1 MVKMIFYVILLQR
14 GFQINVEECLNSL
27 KMIKNSCNRRRGIME
42 KRRLPI
48 IVQFAS
54 LFVLVIGLLVSVL
67 GFTVYQLRDTANG
80 VEGLLKHTSVRLNT
94 VKSARLEFT
103 EALLDMRGYLF
114 YPDGAVYEQG
124 YREKIKK
131 SSELTKKYDATSTL
145 LDSKTEGAKLV
156 KLVEDYVTLG
166 DKIIAAKKANDPNLV
181 QMTGQGRELVKQIG
195 IQFIKVDEIQQK
207 YMDDKGLTIAGDAKR
222 SGNNYLII
230 SGIISILV
238 IILVIWYSKN
248 IGARLHNI
256 SNTLAAVGRLDLTGP
271 DLQPTRNDEI
281 GDMGH
286 IIIKMK
292 QMLKEFVSH
301 ISTSS
306 QTLNSASAGLSDS
319 VGQQLKAV
327 ETVAESV
334 TDIAEGASHNS
345 DNISNISAT
354 IQEISAS
361 AEEINVSTAE
371 VNGNAQKAV
380 LEAANGMKMLEE
392 SVVQNESISRSMNEI
407 TTVSTKLDQGSEKI
421 KGIVDLINNIAAQ
434 TNLLALNAAIEAARA
449 GEAGRGFA
457 VVAEEVRKL
466 AEQSASATQEITK
479 IINDMGNEI
488 NYAVVTVGKAN
499 KEVEKGRDSTI
510 ATQKDFTIIIERM
523 ESVKKG
529 IEHIA
534 TAIDETSNGIQTMA
548 VSVDNLSTIIH
559 GTSAN
564 VETVAALAQEQNAGM
579 HEIDSNSGKLANL
592 ATDLMKVVKKFK
604 V

>member
-1 MVKMIFYVILLQR
+1 
-14 GFQINVEECLNSL
+14 
-27 KMIKNSCNRRRGIME
+27 ME

-67 GFTVYQLRDTANG
+67 GFTVYQLRDTAGG
-80 VEGLLKHTSVRLNT
+80 VEVLLKHTSVRLNT
-94 VKSARLEFT
+94 VKSARIEFT

-114 YPDGAVYEQG
+114 YPDGAVYEQA
-124 YREKIKK
+124 YREKIKR
-131 SSELTKKYDATSTL
+131 SSELTKKYDSTSTIG
-145 LDSKTEGAKLV
+145 DTKTEGAALV
-156 KLVEDYVTLG
+156 KLLDDYIALG
-166 DKIIAAKKANDPNLV
+166 DKIIAAKKANDPNLI
-181 QMTGQGRELVKQIG
+181 QMTGQGRDLVKKIG
-195 IQFIKVDEIQQK
+195 DQFIKVDETQQK
-207 YMDDKGLTIAGDAKR
+207 EMDGTGFAIAEDAKK
-222 SGNNYLII
+222 SGNNCLII

-238 IILVIWYSKN
+238 IIVVVWYSKN
-248 IGARLHNI
+248 IGARLLRI
-256 SNTLAAVGRLDLTGP
+256 SNNLAEVGRLDLTGV
-271 DLQPTRNDEI
+271 DLQPTTNDEI
-281 GDMGH
+281 GDMGI

-292 QMLKEFVSH
+292 QTLKEFVSH
-301 ISTSS
+301 LSASS
-306 QTLNSASAGLSDS
+306 EILNSASGGLSDS

-334 TDIAEGASHNS
+334 TDIADGASRNA
-345 DNISNISAT
+345 DNIGNISAT
-354 IQEISAS
+354 IEEISAS
-361 AEEINVSTAE
+361 AEEINISTAE
-371 VNGNAQKAV
+371 VSTNAQKAV
-380 LEAANGMKMLEE
+380 SEAANGMKMLTE
-392 SVVQNESISRSMNEI
+392 SVAQNESISRSMNEI

-421 KGIVDLINNIAAQ
+421 KSIVDLINNIAAQ

-499 KEVEKGRDSTI
+499 QEVEKGRDSTI

-534 TAIDETSNGIQTMA
+534 TSINETSTGIQTMA
-548 VSVDNLSTIIH
+548 SSVDHLSSVVH
-559 GTSAN
+559 GTSASI
-564 VETVAALAQEQNAGM
+564 ETVAALAEEQNAGM
-579 HEIDSNSGKLANL
+579 HEIDANSGKLAEL
-592 ATDLMKVVKKFK
+592 ATNMMNVVKQFK

>member
-1 MVKMIFYVILLQR
+1 
-14 GFQINVEECLNSL
+14 
-27 KMIKNSCNRRRGIME
+27 ME

-67 GFTVYQLRDTANG
+67 GFTVYQLRDTAGG
-80 VEGLLKHTSVRLNT
+80 VEVLLKHTSVRLNT
-94 VKSARLEFT
+94 VKSARIEFT

-124 YREKIKK
+124 YREKIKR
-131 SSELTKKYDATSTL
+131 SSELTKKYDSTSTIG
-145 LDSKTEGAKLV
+145 DTKTEGAALV
-156 KLVEDYVTLG
+156 KLLDDYIALG
-166 DKIIAAKKANDPNLV
+166 DKIIAAKKANDPNLI
-181 QMTGQGRELVKQIG
+181 QMTGQGRDLVKKIG
-195 IQFIKVDEIQQK
+195 DQFIKVDETQQK
-207 YMDDKGLTIAGDAKR
+207 EMDGTGFAIAEDAKK
-222 SGNNYLII
+222 SGNNCLII

-238 IILVIWYSKN
+238 IIVVVWYSKN
-248 IGARLHNI
+248 IGARLLRI
-256 SNTLAAVGRLDLTGP
+256 SNNLAEVGRLDLTGV
-271 DLQPTRNDEI
+271 DLQPTTNDEI
-281 GDMGH
+281 GDMGI

-292 QMLKEFVSH
+292 QTLKEFVSH
-301 ISTSS
+301 LSASS
-306 QTLNSASAGLSDS
+306 EILNSASGGLSDS

-334 TDIAEGASHNS
+334 TDIADGASRNA
-345 DNISNISAT
+345 DNIGNISAT
-354 IQEISAS
+354 IEEISAS
-361 AEEINVSTAE
+361 AEEINISTAE
-371 VNGNAQKAV
+371 VSTNAQKAV
-380 LEAANGMKMLEE
+380 SEAANGMKMLTE
-392 SVVQNESISRSMNEI
+392 SVAQNESISRSMNEI

-421 KGIVDLINNIAAQ
+421 KSIVDLINNIAAQ

-499 KEVEKGRDSTI
+499 QEVEKGRDSTI

-534 TAIDETSNGIQTMA
+534 TSINETSTGIQTMA
-548 VSVDNLSTIIH
+548 SSVDHLSSVVH
-559 GTSAN
+559 GTSASI
-564 VETVAALAQEQNAGM
+564 ETVAALAEEQNAGM
-579 HEIDSNSGKLANL
+579 HEIDANSGKLAEL
-592 ATDLMKVVKKFK
+592 ATNMMNVVKQFK